1 MAWSMLG
8 LPVPHHLLEFAQVHV
23 HFIGD
28 AIQPSH
34 PLLPSFATALSLSQQ
49 QGIFQWVICLHQ
61 SVSSVTQSWLTLCD
75 LMDCRLPCPSPT
87 PGACSN
93 FCPLNQWC
101 YPTISTSVIP
111 SSYCLQSFP
120 ATGSFPMSPILRW
133 PKYWSFGFSISSSN
147 EHPWLI
153 SFWIDWFDLLAVQGT
168 LKSLLQHHSSKAAIL
183 LCSDFFIV

>member
-1 MAWSMLG
+1 MNLFTKQKQTHRFWKQSYGYACVLSFSRVWLFQPHG
-8 LPVPHHLLEFAQVHV
+8 LQHAR
-23 HFIGD
+23 
-28 AIQPSH
+28 
-34 PLLPSFATALSLSQQ
+34 
-49 QGIFQWVICLHQ
+49 
-61 SVSSVTQSWLTLCD
+61 LT
-75 LMDCRLPCPSPT
+75 CPSPT

-111 SSYCLQSFP
+111 FSYCLQSFP